1 MRIGAAVAAVLLL
14 AMSLVAGTD
23 AQGRQGPLT
32 VYSSLPLSGA
42 ARSQALAIARG
53 ARLALEEAGGS
64 AGGRPIRYVS
74 LDDATSAAGYWTP
87 EKTARNARRAGSDA
101 SAIAYIGEFSSGA
114 SAISMPILNEVGLA
128 QISPSNTAIGLT
140 RSGPGADVGEP
151 DKYLPAGSRH
161 YFRLAPNDRVQ
172 AGALAVAMRD
182 RRCRRVALLD
192 DGELYGRGITA
203 WARRHSRRLGLRVVA
218 RLMVDRR
225 APGYRAL
232 ARELRARRA
241 NCVAYGGITANN
253 AVRLFRD
260 LARGLPR
267 ARLFGA
273 DGIAESGFADPHEGG
288 VPAKVGRRV
297 LITVGTL
304 APFAYPAQGQDFFRR
319 YSERYGEP
327 NPDPYAIYG
336 YEAMRLTL
344 DAAAAAGP
352 SRQGVI
358 RWLRD
363 MPTRSGAV
371 GTYRFDRYG
380 DTTLRSYGLYRIRRG
395 ALSWAGAV
403 DAGQSIAGRA
413 MAGGSRPARSQP
425 AAAAARGTPTT
436 MRTRGNSG
444 TRAR

>member
-1 MRIGAAVAAVLLL
+1 MRLAAAFGVVILL
-14 AMSLVAGTD
+14 AMSTAPGAD
-23 AQGRQGPLT
+23 AQSTPDPLT

-42 ARSQALAIARG
+42 ARPQAQAIVRG

-64 AGGRPIRYVS
+64 AGGRQIRYVS
-74 LDDATSAAGYWTP
+74 LNDATSRVGSWTP
-87 EKTARNARRAGSDA
+87 QKTASNARRAASDE
-101 SAIAYIGEFSSGA
+101 STIAYIGEFNSGA
-114 SAISMPILNEVGLA
+114 SAISMPILNEAGIA

-140 RSGPGADVGEP
+140 RSGPGAEAGEP
-151 DKYLPAGSRH
+151 EKYLPAGYRH

-172 AGALAVAMRD
+172 GGALAAAMRD

-192 DGELYGRGITA
+192 DGEIYGRGVTT
-203 WARRHSRRLGLRVVA
+203 WTRRHALRIGLEVVA
-218 RLMVDRR
+218 RRTIDRN
-225 APGYRAL
+225 ASGYRKL
-232 ARELRARRA
+232 ARRLRARRA

-267 ARLFGA
+267 ARLFGS
-273 DGIAESGFADPHEGG
+273 DGIAESGFSDPHEGG

-297 LITVGTL
+297 LVTVGTL

-336 YEAMRLTL
+336 YEAMRLVL
-344 DAAAAAGP
+344 DAIAAASP
-352 SRQGVI
+352 SRQAVVE
-358 RWLRD
+358 RLRD
-363 MPTRSGAV
+363 MPARAGAL

-380 DTTLRSYGLYRIRRG
+380 DTTLRSYGVYRIRQG

-403 DAGQSIAGRA
+403 EA
-413 MAGGSRPARSQP
+413 P
-425 AAAAARGTPTT
+425 
-436 MRTRGNSG
+436 
-444 TRAR
+444 